1 MSSRFGL
8 QSFRKTGRRLRGNIA
23 ESVPLD
29 LKVNTQDLLMRIFKN
44 IANKSMGSGQNLG
57 HLNNLIL
64 ILCNCDD
71 YLGNF
76 SIEDIMI
83 CLKPA
88 LVSDVK
94 EVKAACIR
102 AIRYLVNDVHSV
114 SLLTRLHVDSFI
126 IKCLDISH
134 FNEVERIQ
142 CLRLIRKIFQIAR
155 IERKSGNGTDQP
167 IIPKSFALCVLS
179 ISSDGAVERDRVYR
193 TCLAILCEL
202 VVLEPLLVIENGG
215 ILILLRG
222 ILECHMYRRINE
234 ALCISL
240 SLLLNH
246 PASRNLLT
254 LEFDF
259 SGIFAPYTDVMYRLH
274 ADIEESQLREEK
286 DMRFSASKMAIV
298 SVLRS
303 WSGLLQLCQT
313 SALKAFVETLL
324 TPDSGIKKATMSV
337 LFEVFCMNEPGH
349 CKDFSEALASI
360 GPKVYQESW
369 QLNNNF
375 IAGEGKWFLHGLCN
389 ERLNLTNCYMAVL
402 LAIFLESEIVQRMV
416 DVMMGPDEES
426 SISASIFLGGL
437 LNLCCKLQTA
447 LHNGDTNAANSS
459 VEKESLPDLI
469 HKAISQNVDQVQKLQ
484 AGISINRLQKVHQ
497 FLRSPPVSHSVY
509 FDELM
514 LRIKVSKA
522 TSINSESA
530 FTASSMIRNGSSSDY
545 DFPVPDGL
553 PLPLRRNRSIPI
565 VRSFSSEQTVSRI
578 KETKVLSDKNYMNW
592 NWEAITSF
600 LVEGWTKKAA
610 TLKEPRFI
618 GSDDT
623 EFQFVKKLV
632 SFYAPD
638 GEFSKLDR
646 AKNGEN
652 EQEPHVQCGCHLT
665 RFLSYTAGEGL
676 KVLYSFLQSILKY
689 LSKLVEETD
698 GMNKATSAYLSSCAR
713 EYYLLLGSISMWN
726 HGNKILERCKVFDF
740 FNKQAN
746 SNVHESLLKLII
758 SSLSYSNESS
768 SCRFLENVLIHG
780 NDAAR
785 LYATSYMRILL
796 RANMCGFISWGVNLL
811 ITQLYDPCQ
820 SVANEALEI
829 LAEAC
834 SNHEYLDV
842 IVRLRPSVLHLGE
855 KGALL
860 VCRFASHPFGFDY
873 LLNGADYLHKE
884 LERWWDSAN
893 DRYVTLVEEML
904 SHSLTCFEKP
914 NQQGGFVRRSGIK
927 KVVQPVHLPSH
938 LYGELCQHKKGCDM
952 LEEHAIVPRLYEKLR
967 NALNVDEGYTNGI
980 SRHTFSILTYKAI
993 CEQLLQIKGC
1003 LWALCHVGSSALGLN
1018 LITSDVLKMVIDLA
1032 EHSPI
1037 YSIRGTCFYCLSIVS
1052 QTVPGAERLK
1062 RLGWQST
1069 LRKVWS
1075 SLGRPATLRNTTKS
1089 VNKNTKGSS
1098 YQSSDKS
1105 SLSAMSSISQH
1116 TPSPSNSVS
1125 RRVDDLSSKIEAK
1138 LSGQT
1143 STIKSK
1149 TNDGLTQ
1156 KLPGRQCVKC
1166 TATTRCLKRSSS
1178 LETIFCR
1185 ECGSKSNHFVT
1196 GSILYQ
1202 KLSSSSPALSGD
1214 LDNFLIDQTST
1225 LRNGINRFPS
1235 SEEPWRFNKF
1245 EDISAFKH
1253 FTERYSRYKSA
1264 SDTFVTDVHPDDQ
1277 PSVVSKSL
1285 QEVIEHSMVFVGIAV
1300 PSNINT
1306 ILQHTP
1312 SIQSSDVP
1320 LLHILQRR
1328 PHKRFDSKLGKYF
1341 ADSDETRSPNSA
1353 KFDTA
1358 AFLEDMPQY
1367 GKDRTEA
1374 LHKEVLRLITS
1385 LGNSFG
1391 NKADETAL
1399 LVLKEKFPETF
1410 KSLSLYYD
1418 VSEILSQYSFR
1429 LTARRFI
1436 QELFHDIAFN
1446 ELYTDAQEV
1455 LKKFERGS

>member
-44 IANKSMGSGQNLG
+44 IANKSIGNSQNLG

-71 YLGNF
+71 YLGDF
-76 SIEDIMI
+76 SIEDMMI

-102 AIRYLVNDVHSV
+102 AIRYLVNDAHSV

-155 IERKSGNGTDQP
+155 IERKYGNNTDQA
-167 IIPKSFALCVLS
+167 IIPKSFALCIMS

-259 SGIFAPYTDVMYRLH
+259 SGIFAPYTDILYRLH
-274 ADIEESQLREEK
+274 VDIEESQLREEK

-313 SALKAFVETLL
+313 SALKAFVQTLL
-324 TPDSGIKKATMSV
+324 TPDSGIRKATMSV
-337 LFEVFCMNEPGH
+337 LFELFCMNEPEH

-375 IAGEGKWFLHGLCN
+375 LAGEGKWFLHSLCN

-402 LAIFLESEIVQRMV
+402 LTIFLEAEIIQRMV

-437 LNLCCKLQTA
+437 LNMCCNLQTTS
-447 LHNGDTNAANSS
+447 HNGEANTTNASIG
-459 VEKESLPDLI
+459 KESLPDLI
-469 HKAISQNVDQVQKLQ
+469 HKAISQNVDRAQKLQ
-484 AGISINRLQKVHQ
+484 AGISISRLQKVHQ

-514 LRIKVSKA
+514 LRIKVSK
-522 TSINSESA
+522 TISMNSESA
-530 FTASSMIRNGSSSDY
+530 MASMSRNGSSSMY
-545 DFPVPDGL
+545 DFPGWDGL
-553 PLPLRRNRSIPI
+553 PLPLRRNRSFPI
-565 VRSFSSEQTVSRI
+565 GVRSFSSEQTVSRI
-578 KETKVLSDKNYMNW
+578 KETKVISEKDFTNW

-618 GSDDT
+618 GFDDT

-632 SFYAPD
+632 AFYAPE
-638 GEFSKLDR
+638 GEFSGLDR

-652 EQEPHVQCGCHLT
+652 EQEPHVQCGCHLI

-676 KVLYSFLQSILKY
+676 KVLHGFLQSILTY

-713 EYYLLLGSISMWN
+713 EYYLLLGSISMWD
-726 HGNKILERCKVFDF
+726 HGNKILERCKIFEF
-740 FNKQAN
+740 FNKQAD
-746 SNVHESLLKLII
+746 SKVHESLLKLII

-768 SCRFLENVLIHG
+768 SCRFLEKVLIHG

-785 LYATSYMRILL
+785 LYATSYMRVLL
-796 RANMCGFISWGVNLL
+796 RAKMSGYISWGVHLL
-811 ITQLYDPCQ
+811 IAQLYDPYQ

-834 SNHEYLDV
+834 SSQDFLDV

-904 SHSLTCFEKP
+904 SHSLTCFEKL

-952 LEEHAIVPRLYEKLR
+952 LKEHAVIPRLYEKLR
-967 NALNVDEGYTNGI
+967 NSLNANEAYTNGI
-980 SRHTFSILTYKAI
+980 NRHTFSILTYKAI
-993 CEQLLQIKGC
+993 SEQLLRIKGC

-1018 LITSDVLKMVIDLA
+1018 LLTSDVLKLVIDLA
-1032 EHSPI
+1032 EHSPV
-1037 YSIRGTCFYCLSIVS
+1037 YTIRGTCFYCLSIVS

-1062 RLGWQST
+1062 KMGWQST

-1075 SLGRPATLRNTTKS
+1075 SLERPNALRN
-1089 VNKNTKGSS
+1089 NNERCYGANGSS
-1098 YQSSDKS
+1098 QSSDKS
-1105 SLSAMSSISQH
+1105 SISAMSSLSQG
-1116 TPSPSNSVS
+1116 TPSSSNSMS
-1125 RRVDDLSSKIEAK
+1125 RRVDDLSLKIELKA
-1138 LSGQT
+1138 SDQP
-1143 STIKSK
+1143 SKSRII
-1149 TNDGLTQ
+1149 DRLTQ
-1156 KLPGRQCVKC
+1156 KLPGRRHVKC
-1166 TATTRCLKRSSS
+1166 AATTGCLKRSLS
-1178 LETIFCR
+1178 LKSIFCR
-1185 ECGSKSNHFVT
+1185 ECGSKRNCLVK

-1202 KLSSSSPALSGD
+1202 KLSSSCPTLPGD
-1214 LDNFLIDQTST
+1214 PYDSNFDEMSTSHRDVDQ
-1225 LRNGINRFPS
+1225 FPS
-1235 SEEPWRFNKF
+1235 SDELWRFNKL
-1245 EDISAFKH
+1245 ENMAAYKN
-1253 FTERYSRYKSA
+1253 FTETYFRYINA
-1264 SDTFVTDVHPDDQ
+1264 SDNFVPGILPDDQ
-1277 PSVVSKSL
+1277 PTVVSKSL
-1285 QEVIEHSMVFVGIAV
+1285 QEVIESSMVFVGIAI
-1300 PSNINT
+1300 PSDINS
-1306 ILQHTP
+1306 ILQHHTP
-1312 SIQSSDVP
+1312 RIQSPDVP
-1320 LLHILQRR
+1320 LLHVLHRR
-1328 PHKRFDSKLGKYF
+1328 PHKRFRSKLGKYF
-1341 ADSDETRSPNSA
+1341 ADSDEVRSPNSA
-1353 KFDTA
+1353 KFDTV

-1367 GKDRTEA
+1367 GKDRTDA
-1374 LHKEVLRLITS
+1374 LHKEILRLITS

-1391 NKADETAL
+1391 NKADETSL
-1399 LVLKEKFPETF
+1399 LILKEKFVETF
-1410 KSLSLYYD
+1410 KSLALYYD

-1446 ELYTDAQEV
+1446 ELFTDAQEV
-1455 LKKFERGS
+1455 LKKFECGS

>member
-1 MSSRFGL
+1 M
-8 QSFRKTGRRLRGNIA
+8 QSFRKTGRRLRSNIA

-29 LKVNTQDLLMRIFKN
+29 LKANTQDLLVRIFKN
-44 IANKSMGSGQNLG
+44 IANKSMGSSQNLG

-76 SIEDIMI
+76 SVEDMMI

-102 AIRYLVNDVHSV
+102 AMRYLVNDAHSV

-155 IERKSGNGTDQP
+155 IERKSGNNTDLA
-167 IIPKSFALCVLS
+167 IIPKSFALCIMS

-254 LEFDF
+254 LDFDF
-259 SGIFAPYTDVMYRLH
+259 SGIFAPYTDIMYRLH

-324 TPDSGIKKATMSV
+324 TPDTGIKKATMSV
-337 LFEVFCMNEPGH
+337 LFEVFCLNEPGP
-349 CKDFSEALASI
+349 CKDFSEALTSI

-375 IAGEGKWFLHGLCN
+375 IAAEGKWFLPSLCN

-416 DVMMGPDEES
+416 DVMMGSDEES

-437 LNLCCKLQTA
+437 LNLCCNLQTT
-447 LHNGDTNAANSS
+447 LHIGNLNAANSTVS
-459 VEKESLPDLI
+459 KESLADLI
-469 HKAISQNVDQVQKLQ
+469 HRAISQNIDQAEKLQ
-484 AGISINRLQKVHQ
+484 AGISISRLQKVHQ

-514 LRIKVSKA
+514 LRIKVSETA
-522 TSINSESA
+522 SINSESA
-530 FTASSMIRNGSSSDY
+530 ATIASMSRNGSSSDN
-545 DFPVPDGL
+545 DFSMPEGL
-553 PLPLRRNRSIPI
+553 QLPLRRNRSIPI
-565 VRSFSSEQTVSRI
+565 VKSFSSEQTVSRI
-578 KETKVLSDKNYMNW
+578 KETKVLSEKEFINW
-592 NWEAITSF
+592 NWEAITAF

-610 TLKEPRFI
+610 TLKEPRLFI

-623 EFQFVKKLV
+623 EFQFVKRLV
-632 SFYAPD
+632 SFYAPG

-652 EQEPHVQCGCHLT
+652 EQEPHVQCGCHLI

-676 KVLYSFLQSILKY
+676 KVLQSFLQSIVKY

-698 GMNKATSAYLSSCAR
+698 GMNKATNVYLSSCAR

-726 HGNKILERCKVFDF
+726 HGNNILERSKVFDF

-746 SNVHESLLKLII
+746 SKVHESLLKLII
-758 SSLSYSNESS
+758 SSLSYFSESS

-785 LYATSYMRILL
+785 LYATSYMRVLL
-796 RANMCGFISWGVNLL
+796 RAGMTGFISWGVNLL
-811 ITQLYDPCQ
+811 ITQLYDPYQ

-834 SNHEYLDV
+834 SSQEYLDV

-860 VCRFASHPFGFDY
+860 VCRFASHPVGFNY

-914 NQQGGFVRRSGIK
+914 SQQGAFVRRSGIK

-952 LEEHAIVPRLYEKLR
+952 LQEHAIVSRLYAKLC
-967 NALNVDEGYTNGI
+967 NALNADKGYTNGI
-980 SRHTFSILTYKAI
+980 KSHTFSILTYKAI
-993 CEQLLQIKGC
+993 SEQLLQIKGC

-1018 LITSDVLKMVIDLA
+1018 LITSDVLKVVIDLA
-1032 EHSPI
+1032 EHSPV

-1052 QTVPGAERLK
+1052 QTIPGAERLK
-1062 RLGWQST
+1062 KLGWKST

-1075 SLGRPATLRNTTKS
+1075 NLERPDTMCNTTEA
-1089 VNKNTKGSS
+1089 VNKNTKGNG

-1116 TPSPSNSVS
+1116 TPSSQSDS
-1125 RRVDDLSSKIEAK
+1125 ASQHVDDSSMKFESK
-1138 LSGQT
+1138 TSGQS
-1143 STIKSK
+1143 STYQSK
-1149 TNDGLTQ
+1149 TIDELTQ
-1156 KLPGRQCVKC
+1156 NLPDQQNVKC
-1166 TATTRCLKRSSS
+1166 SSTTSCLKRSSS

-1185 ECGSKSNHFVT
+1185 ECGSRSSHYVR

-1202 KLSSSSPALSGD
+1202 KLSSSSPNLSGA
-1214 LDNFLIDQTST
+1214 LGNILVCHTYTQQ
-1225 LRNGINRFPS
+1225 NGITQHPS
-1235 SEEPWRFNKF
+1235 SQEPWRFNKL

-1253 FTERYSRYKSA
+1253 FTEKYSRYINA
-1264 SDTFVTDVHPDDQ
+1264 SDTFYPDLQIRDDQ
-1277 PSVVSKSL
+1277 PSTVSQSL
-1285 QEVIEHSMVFVGIAV
+1285 QEVIERSMAFVGIAV
-1300 PSNINT
+1300 PSDINS
-1306 ILQHTP
+1306 IFRHNSP
-1312 SIQSSDVP
+1312 SIQSADVP
-1320 LLHILQRR
+1320 VLNILQRR
-1328 PHKRFDSKLGKYF
+1328 HHKRFNSKLGQYF
-1341 ADSDETRSPNSA
+1341 ADSDEARSPNSA

-1358 AFLEDMPQY
+1358 AFLEDMPQS
-1367 GKDRTEA
+1367 GKDRNEA
-1374 LHKEVLRLITS
+1374 LHKEILRLITS

-1399 LVLKEKFPETF
+1399 LILKEKFPESF

-1455 LKKFERGS
+1455 LRKFDRRL